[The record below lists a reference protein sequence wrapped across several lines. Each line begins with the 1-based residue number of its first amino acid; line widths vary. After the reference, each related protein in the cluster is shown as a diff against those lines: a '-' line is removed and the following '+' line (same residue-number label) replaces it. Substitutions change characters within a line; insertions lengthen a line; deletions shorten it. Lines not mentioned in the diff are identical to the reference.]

1 MDAREPNPANWAGV
15 KGFPAGSAAIRSRMA
30 WDVFMVVY
38 LLDKLTKYLTNCKTS
53 E

>member
-15 KGFPAGSAAIRSRMA
+15 KGFPAGRAAMRSRMA
-30 WDVFMVVY
+30 WDVFMVVV
-38 LLDKLTKYLTNCKTS
+38 LLDKLAKYLTNRKNS